1 MHHLIEIST
10 ILTASLIFGGMLFFA
25 SFMAPLVF
33 IKLPAEIAGKFI
45 REVFPYYYL
54 VFGFLSLLLALLMVL
69 NSNKWFITVVL
80 ANVLAFAVARQWLM
94 PAINA
99 ARDALLQGNAYANQ
113 KFIILHRA
121 SVMVNSLQLLSFV
134 LILYLL
140 VR

>member
-1 MHHLIEIST
+1 MNQIIEIT
-10 ILTASLIFGGMLFFA
+10 AILATALIFGGMLFFA

-54 VFGFLSLLLALLMVL
+54 VFGFLSLLLALLLVL
-69 NSNKWFITVVL
+69 NSNKWFVTVVL
-80 ANVLAFAVARQWLM
+80 ANVFAFVVARQWLM

-99 ARDALLQGNAYANQ
+99 SRDALLIGKANANQ
-113 KFIILHRA
+113 KFNALHRA
-121 SVMVNSLQLLSFV
+121 SVVVNSIQLISFTIV
-134 LILYLL
+134 LYFL

>member
-10 ILTASLIFGGMLFFA
+10 ILTASLIFGGMIFFA

-54 VFGFLSLLLALLMVL
+54 IFGFLSLLLALLMVL
-69 NSNKWFITVVL
+69 NSNKSFIIVVL
-80 ANVLAFAVARQWLM
+80 TNVLAFVVARQWLM

-99 ARDALLQGNAYANQ
+99 SRDDLLIGKANANQ
-113 KFIILHRA
+113 KFNVLHRA
-121 SVMVNSLQLLSFV
+121 SVVVNSIQLISFTIV
-134 LILYLL
+134 LYLL
-140 VR
+140 VS